1 MSYRIAQSV
10 TKRVELKAF
19 LSSDHISP
27 ATGKTIAVVISKNG
41 AAFGNPSA
49 GATNAT
55 EIGNGWYY
63 VDLSTTDTGTLGP
76 LIVRGTEGTI
86 DATEKSFSVELPLV
100 TTTSALTE
108 PAEDGGPPA
117 ANASWMAALSWLLA
131 LSVHELHQVGNPPTE
146 QTLRKRGGGGDIAK
160 AAITVVSGV
169 STTREEFEAP

>member
-1 MSYRIAQSV
+1 MERISQSV
-10 TKRVELKAF
+10 AKRVPLKAF
-19 LSSDHISP
+19 LAGTVTA

-55 EIGNGWYY
+55 EIASGWYY
-63 VDLSTTDTGTLGP
+63 VDLSTTDTGTAGP

-86 DATEKSFSVELPLV
+86 DATEIAFSVEVALPTIATALV
-100 TTTSALTE
+100 E

-117 ANASWMAALSWLLA
+117 ADATWLAAISWLLS
-131 LSVHELHQVGNPPTE
+131 LSVHELHQTPSL

-160 AAITVVSGV
+160 ATVVVDTGI
-169 STTREEFEAP
+169 STTREEFEAM